1 MKSNRKKAAAAHEP
15 VAAADRRSCILE
27 AAYDTLSE
35 RGYGGASTLEIATR
49 AKVSKR
55 ELYAEFGNKQG
66 IIAALVNTRAA
77 RMRAPLQ
84 LPAVR
89 DRGTLEAVLRR
100 FGATM
105 VGEVTQPPV
114 IAMFRLAAAEAENS
128 PEVARTLDSAGRE
141 ASRAALSKFLAE
153 AQSAGLLE
161 PGDPLAFAGQFLSLL
176 LGDLPMR
183 LLLGVAKPP
192 SAAEIER
199 RAHGA
204 TEALLKLHG
213 KPA

>member
-1 MKSNRKKAAAAHEP
+1 MKSTRKKATVAPEP
-15 VAAADRRSCILE
+15 AVAPDRRNCILE
-27 AAYDTLSE
+27 AAHETLKE

-55 ELYAEFGNKQG
+55 ELYAEFGSKQG
-66 IIAALVNTRAA
+66 IIAALVDSRAA

-89 DRGTLEAVLRR
+89 DRRTLEAVLRR

-114 IAMFRLAAAEAENS
+114 TAMFRLAVAEAQNA

-141 ASRAALSKFLAE
+141 ASRAALIKFLSE
-153 AQSAGLLE
+153 AQSSELLE
-161 PGDPLAFAGQFLSLL
+161 PGDPAVFAGQFLSLL

-183 LLLGVAKPP
+183 LLLGVIKPP

-199 RAHGA
+199 RAGAA

-213 KPA
+213 KAA